1 MQSKKLNNDFKEFIS
16 FVFTAVGLAL
26 FFVAI
31 ATGVDGTL
39 GIFSVGMSV
48 LASVCITIWVH
59 SDTDKAPVKATKEN
73 EVKVDDTEDDDYYN
87 SLGL

>member
-1 MQSKKLNNDFKEFIS
+1 MKNDLKEFIS

-31 ATGVDGTL
+31 ASGVDETL

-48 LASVCITIWVH
+48 LAGACITIWVH
-59 SDTDKAPVKATKEN
+59 SDTKEEPAKTTKEN
-73 EVKVDDTEDDDYYN
+73 VVKVDDTEDDDYYN
-87 SLGL
+87 SPGL

>member
-1 MQSKKLNNDFKEFIS
+1 MKSEFKDFIS
-16 FVFTAVGLAL
+16 FVFTALGLAI
-26 FFVAI
+26 FFTMFAI
-31 ATGVDGTL
+31 SIDGTL

-48 LASVCITIWVH
+48 LARVCITIWVH
-59 SDTDKAPVKATKEN
+59 SDTDKAPAKATKEN

>member
-1 MQSKKLNNDFKEFIS
+1 MQSKEFNNDFKEFIS

-31 ATGVDGTL
+31 ASGVDGTL

-48 LASVCITIWVH
+48 LASFCITIWVH
-59 SDTDKAPVKATKEN
+59 SDTKEKPEKPVKEKTI
-73 EVKVDDTEDDDYYN
+73 KVDDTEDDDYYN
-87 SLGL
+87 DMGL

>member
-1 MQSKKLNNDFKEFIS
+1 MQSKQLNDDFKEFIS

-31 ATGVDGTL
+31 AKGIDGTL

-48 LASVCITIWVH
+48 LAGVCITIWVH
-59 SDTDKAPVKATKEN
+59 SDTKEKPEKPVKEKEI
-73 EVKVDDTEDDDYYN
+73 KVDDTEDDDYYN

>member
-1 MQSKKLNNDFKEFIS
+1 MQSKEFNNDFKEFIS

-31 ATGVDGTL
+31 ASGVDGTL

-59 SDTDKAPVKATKEN
+59 SDTKEKPEKPVKEKTI
-73 EVKVDDTEDDDYYN
+73 KVDDTEDDDYYN

>member
-1 MQSKKLNNDFKEFIS
+1 MKSEFKEFIS

-26 FFVAI
+26 FFVGIAI
-31 ATGVDGTL
+31 GIDGTL
-39 GIFSVGMSV
+39 GIFSVGMSG

-59 SDTDKAPVKATKEN
+59 SDTDKAPAKATKEK

-87 SLGL
+87 DLGL

>member
-1 MQSKKLNNDFKEFIS
+1 MKSDLKEFIS

-31 ATGVDGTL
+31 ASGVDGTL

-48 LASVCITIWVH
+48 LAGTCITIWVH
-59 SDTDKAPVKATKEN
+59 SDTKEAPAKATKEK
-73 EVKVDDTEDDDYYN
+73 EIKVDDTEDDDYYN

>member
-1 MQSKKLNNDFKEFIS
+1 MQSKELNNDFKEFVS
-16 FVFTAVGLAL
+16 FVFTAVGLAI
-26 FFVAI
+26 FFTMLAI
-31 ATGVDGTL
+31 SIDGTL

-48 LASVCITIWVH
+48 LAGTCITIWVH
-59 SDTDKAPVKATKEN
+59 SDTKEAPARVTKEN

>member
-1 MQSKKLNNDFKEFIS
+1 MKSEFKDFIS
-16 FVFTAVGLAL
+16 FIFTFLGLAL

-31 ATGVDGTL
+31 AKGIDGTL
-39 GIFSVGMSV
+39 GIFSVGMSM
-48 LASVCITIWVH
+48 LASACITIWVH
-59 SDTDKAPVKATKEN
+59 SDTKEAPAKSTKEN

>member
-1 MQSKKLNNDFKEFIS
+1 MKSEFKDFIS
-16 FVFTAVGLAL
+16 FVFTALGLAI
-26 FFVAI
+26 FFTMFAI
-31 ATGVDGTL
+31 SIDGTL

-48 LASVCITIWVH
+48 LAGTCITIWVH
-59 SDTDKAPVKATKEN
+59 SDTDKAPAKATKEN